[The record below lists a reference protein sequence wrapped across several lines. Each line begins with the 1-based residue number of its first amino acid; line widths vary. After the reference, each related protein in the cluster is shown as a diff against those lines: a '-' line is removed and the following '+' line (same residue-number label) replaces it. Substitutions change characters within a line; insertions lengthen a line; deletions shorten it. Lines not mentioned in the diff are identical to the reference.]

1 MSIVRLGAKA
11 IDTADPIL
19 GQVLSSTDGVVLGRR
34 NLLVNGGM
42 RVHQRGGTITL
53 NNAAITYTLDRM
65 SFYKNHAGANTCLL
79 YTSPSPRDS

>member
-34 NLLVNGGM
+34 NLIINGGM
-42 RVHQRGGTITL
+42 RVHQRAGTITL
-53 NNAAITYTLDRM
+53 NNGLSSTYTLDRM
-65 SFYKNHAGANTCLL
+65 SFYKNHGGAVQLNKALIRL
-79 YTSPSPRDS
+79 

>member
-34 NLLVNGGM
+34 NLVINGDM
-42 RVHQRGGTITL
+42 RVHQRGGTITTTG
-53 NNAAITYTLDRM
+53 ITYTLDRM
-65 SFYKNHAGANTCLL
+65 SFYKNHVVVPQLNKALMQC
-79 YTSPSPRDS
+79 S

>member
-34 NLLVNGGM
+34 NLLINGGM
-42 RVHQRGGTITL
+42 RVHQRCTITL
-53 NNAAITYTLDRM
+53 NNAAVTYTLDRM
-65 SFYKNHAGANTCLL
+65 SFYKNHLV
-79 YTSPSPRDS
+79 S